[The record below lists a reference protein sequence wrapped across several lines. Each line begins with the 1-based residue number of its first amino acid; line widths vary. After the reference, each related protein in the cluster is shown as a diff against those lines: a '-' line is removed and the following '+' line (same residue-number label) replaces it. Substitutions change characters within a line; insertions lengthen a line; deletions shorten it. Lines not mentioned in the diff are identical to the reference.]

1 MQNIYEATS
10 ANKRKS
16 FLVVVFFLAF
26 VSLASYFIVSAL
38 SYYWGYEASGLGIF
52 GIALIISGFTTFI
65 GYFFSDKIILTIS
78 NAHPAD
84 RNQDFEFYTVA
95 ENLSLVAGLPKPKL
109 YIIEDS
115 APNAFATGRNPENA
129 VVCVT
134 RGLLEKLNRTELE
147 GVIAHE
153 LSHIKN
159 YDMLLMSIVAVLV
172 GSISLLADIFLR
184 TSFYRGNR
192 EEKNGIQSLVIILG
206 ILFAIVSPIIAQL
219 IKLAISRRREF
230 LADASAVMITK
241 QPSGLISALRKISS
255 DYEPLEVA
263 NKATA
268 HLFVVSPFKGKGHR
282 AVDWFSGLFNTHPPI
297 EKRIEVLEKMI

>member
-95 ENLSLVAGLPKPKL
+95 ENLSLAAGLPKPKL
-109 YIIEDS
+109 YVIEDS

-129 VVCVT
+129 VVCAT

-153 LSHIKN
+153 ISHIKN

-184 TSFYRGNR
+184 SSFYRGDR
-192 EEKNGIQSLVIILG
+192 DEKNGIQSLVLILG

-230 LADASAVMITK
+230 LADASAVMLTK
-241 QPSGLISALRKISS
+241 QPSGLISALKKISS
-255 DYEPLEVA
+255 DYEPLGVA

-268 HLFVVSPFKGKGHR
+268 HLFIVNPFKDKGHG

-297 EKRIEVLEKMI
+297 EKRIEALEKMI